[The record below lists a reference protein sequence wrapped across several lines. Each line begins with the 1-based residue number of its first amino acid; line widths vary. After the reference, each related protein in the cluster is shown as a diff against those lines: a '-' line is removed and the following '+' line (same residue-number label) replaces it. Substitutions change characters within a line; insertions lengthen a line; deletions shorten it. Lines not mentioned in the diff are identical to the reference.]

1 MVEGLEV
8 GRKLVTQGM
17 FVVGDLN
24 HRNFEAFKASG
35 ILVFPVISD
44 GIVDGCCLTARPR
57 TDLEKLVLMI

>member
-17 FVVGDLN
+17 FVVGGLEPSKLQVRKDL
-24 HRNFEAFKASG
+24 G

-44 GIVDGCCLTARPR
+44 DMSMDVA
-57 TDLEKLVLMI
+57 

>member
-17 FVVGDLN
+17 FVVGGLD
-24 HRNFEAFKASG
+24 HRNFGAFKASG

-44 GIVDGCCLTARPR
+44 GM
-57 TDLEKLVLMI
+57 LMDVA

>member
-17 FVVGDLN
+17 FVVGGLEPLELRDFRVL
-24 HRNFEAFKASG
+24 G

-44 GIVDGCCLTARPR
+44 GM
-57 TDLEKLVLMI
+57 LMDVA